1 MKPDASQSS
10 TRLTVRDLMTRGVYA
25 VRVDDNL
32 ETVRTLLDG
41 RNIRHAPVVS
51 PDGVLLGL
59 VTQRDLLRNTLRS
72 EALPPHAQAEAM
84 QLTTAGEIMTP
95 NPVTVEP
102 GLDIREAAR
111 IMLAKKYGCL
121 PVVEEDRLVGILTES
136 DFVRFLAAGD

>member
-1 MKPDASQSS
+1 MKPDDSQTSL
-10 TRLTVRDLMTRGVYA
+10 RLTVRDLMTRGVYA
-25 VRVDDNL
+25 VGVDDNL
-32 ETVRTLLDG
+32 ETIRTLLQE

-59 VTQRDLLRNTLRS
+59 VTQRDLLRSTLRS
-72 EALPPHAQAEAM
+72 EALPPQVQAEALQM
-84 QLTTAGEIMTP
+84 TTAGEVMTV

-102 GLDIREAAR
+102 GLDIRDAAR

-121 PVVEEDRLVGILTES
+121 PVVEDDRLVGIVTEA